1 MGCCSSGQSMM
12 GHVIFQ
18 PLTIKIENCGV
29 NDLDKIFSK
38 MKKCL
43 EKTEATRQKLAE
55 KFKTMIIET
64 GVCVLK
70 RPELERC
77 ITAFLVNILIEI
89 VKTSGEKSDEI
100 TKFDFHSLI
109 KFDKT
114 SPFVSFDNKKLEE
127 IKKMFNLDLDNHKTI
142 SKMKNSIYEFLF
154 AANEIKEFFTEIEDT
169 VIVLF
174 QSGKKFYDIL
184 KQKYYRDEK
193 DKFTFGQIRDCLRI
207 AENNFSNLTEVTQFI
222 SIMAKLLVEISTTI
236 YTTARNLIN
245 PLEVSKWKK
254 VAVDAVAK
262 KIFEPKEIVFVY
274 SKEKKCERIED
285 WEKNICYK
293 PDDEAEQISF

>member
-1 MGCCSSGQSMM
+1 MGCCPSGQSMM

-29 NDLDKIFSK
+29 NDLDKIFFE

-43 EKTEATRQKLAE
+43 EKTEATRQKLAD
-55 KFKTMIIET
+55 KFKTMIIDT

-70 RPELERC
+70 KPELERC

-89 VKTSGEKSDEI
+89 VKSSGNKSDEI

-109 KFDKT
+109 QFDKFP
-114 SPFVSFDNKKLEE
+114 PFVSYDNKKLEE
-127 IKKMFNLDLDNHKTI
+127 IKLIFNTDLDKNKTI
-142 SKMKNSIYEFLF
+142 LKMKNSIYEFLF
-154 AANEIKEFFTEIEDT
+154 AANEIKEFFKEIEDT
-169 VIVLF
+169 VIMLF

-184 KQKYYRDEK
+184 KQKYYSEEK

-222 SIMAKLLVEISTTI
+222 SIIAKLLVEISTTI
-236 YTTARNLIN
+236 YTTAKNLIN
-245 PLEVSKWKK
+245 PLEVNKWRK
-254 VAVDAVAK
+254 VAIDAVEQ
-262 KIFEPKEIVFVY
+262 KIFEPKAIVFRY
-274 SKEKKCERIED
+274 SKEKKCDRIED

-293 PDDEAEQISF
+293 PDDEAEQITF